1 MSTTAVTPRQFFES
15 DSIQSH
21 MRKILGDKSKTF
33 ATSILSIVNSN
44 EQLQKCDPASIYQC
58 ALVATTLELPL
69 NQNLGFAYIIPYKT
83 KDKAGN
89 YIDVAQFQIGYKGF
103 IQLAQR
109 SGQFL
114 RINSA
119 PIYEGQI
126 IGNNPLIG
134 YEFDFTIKSEK
145 LVGYAAYFKL
155 LNGYEATLYMSV
167 EELTK
172 HGKKFSQ
179 TFKKGFGLWSTD
191 FEGMARK
198 TVIKLLLQRF
208 APMSIE
214 MQRAEIVD
222 QTIINDADT
231 LDVSYVDNSVPT
243 HEEESERKESN
254 RIIQFIENST
264 SIEQLETEL
273 KGLPLTNEEQEL
285 LNAKIEKLK

>member
-1 MSTTAVTPRQFFES
+1 MSTQVTTRQFFES
-15 DSIQSH
+15 ETIQNH
-21 MRKILGDKSKTF
+21 MKKILGEKSKSF
-33 ATSILSIVNSN
+33 ATSVLSIVNSN
-44 EQLQKCDPASIYQC
+44 DQLQKCDPASIYQC
-58 ALVATTLELPL
+58 ALVATTLDLPL
-69 NQNLGFAYIIPYKT
+69 NQNLGFAYIIPYK
-83 KDKAGN
+83 DK
-89 YIDVAQFQIGYKGF
+89 AQFQIGYKGF

-126 IGNNPLIG
+126 IGNNPLTG
-134 YEFDFTIKSEK
+134 YEFDFSIKSDK
-145 LVGYAAYFKL
+145 LVGYASYFKL

-167 EELTK
+167 AELEK

-179 TFKKGFGLWSTD
+179 TYKKGFGLWATD

-231 LDVSYVDNSVPT
+231 LDVSYVDNTPPT
-243 HEEESERKESN
+243 HEEESARKESD
-254 RIIQFIENST
+254 RIIEFIESAT
-264 SIEQLETEL
+264 SKKQLETEL
-273 KGLPLTNEEQEL
+273 QGLPLTEEQKEL
-285 LNAKIEKLK
+285 LNTKLENLK

>member
-1 MSTTAVTPRQFFES
+1 MSQQLSTKQFFES
-15 DSIQSH
+15 EGIQAH
-21 MRKILGDKSKTF
+21 MKKILGEKSKSF
-33 ATSILSIVNSN
+33 ATSVLGIVNSN
-44 EQLQKCDPASIYQC
+44 AQLQKCDPASIYQC
-58 ALVATTLELPL
+58 ALVATTLDLPL
-69 NQNLGFAYIIPYKT
+69 NQNLGFAYIIPYG
-83 KDKAGN
+83 DK
-89 YIDVAQFQIGYKGF
+89 AQFQIGYKGF

-126 IGNNPLIG
+126 VGNNPLTG
-134 YEFDFTIKSEK
+134 YEFDFSVKSDV

-155 LNGYEATLYMSV
+155 LNGYEATLYMTV

-179 TFKKGFGLWSTD
+179 TFKKGFGLWATD

-214 MQRAEIVD
+214 MQKAEIAD
-222 QTIINDADT
+222 QSIVNDAET
-231 LDVSYVDNSVPT
+231 LDISYEDNTPPTAEQVSDDKENQRIIEFISKAVSY
-243 HEEESERKESN
+243 H
-254 RIIQFIENST
+254 
-264 SIEQLETEL
+264 EL
-273 KGLPLTNEEQEL
+273 KKEFEGVELTETQANLLDGKLNEL
-285 LNAKIEKLK
+285 RP